1 MESFRLWLFLL
12 ESGRLDHDGFNDLF
26 RQQLRA
32 LLPRISDPRRRASLE
47 RMQDTDWVNYIL
59 TALRNAGIRDEGE
72 REEAANDIAV
82 YLLVQP
88 GNLFSGYDP
97 TSSGPM
103 EARFTL
109 AVRNAV
115 RNHLRS
121 RGRRSRRFRDGHAD
135 AVLAAVPDR
144 RRDPPEDV
152 LAMFRVFLRQEIG
165 DEAVQLL
172 DRRLDDGLSLRQLAR
187 EPAFRHLG
195 DWGVRQMM
203 RRIRDAAVAFARSH
217 ADEDLLRAIARLTQD
232 SGAEDPQDSQRT
244 RV

>member
-26 RQQLRA
+26 RQQFRA
-32 LLPRISDPRRRASLE
+32 LLPRITDPRRRASLE

-88 GNLFSGYDP
+88 GRLFAGYEP
-97 TSSGPM
+97 ASSGPM

-121 RGRRSRRFRDGHAD
+121 RGRRSSRFRYDHAD
-135 AVLAAVPDR
+135 AALAAVPDR
-144 RRDPPEDV
+144 RLEPADDV
-152 LAMFRVFLRQEIG
+152 LAAFRAFLQEEIG
-165 DEAVQLL
+165 DKAVELL
-172 DRRLDDGLSLRQLAR
+172 DRRLEDGVSLRQLAR
-187 EPAFRHLG
+187 EPAFQHLG
-195 DWGVRQMM
+195 DWGIRQMM
-203 RRIRDAAVAFARSH
+203 RRIRDAATTFARSH
-217 ADEDLLRAIARLTQD
+217 ADEDLLHAIARLAQD
-232 SGAEDPQDSQRT
+232 AGVADPQAAQKAK
-244 RV
+244 V